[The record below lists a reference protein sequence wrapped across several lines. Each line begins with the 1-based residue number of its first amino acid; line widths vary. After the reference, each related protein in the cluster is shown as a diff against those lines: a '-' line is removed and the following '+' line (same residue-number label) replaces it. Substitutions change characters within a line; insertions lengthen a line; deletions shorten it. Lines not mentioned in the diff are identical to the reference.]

1 MPYTEHKLKG
11 GGVSVTSPHG
21 TKAKHTTKAKA
32 DAQIRLLRGVEHGM
46 VPRGAGRNAMA
57 HRMKGG

>member
-1 MPYTEHKLKG
+1 MPYQERKTKSG
-11 GGVSVTSPHG
+11 GYSVRGPGGVH
-21 TKAKHTTKAKA
+21 AKNTTKAKA

-46 VPRGAGRNAMA
+46 VPRGGGRNAMA